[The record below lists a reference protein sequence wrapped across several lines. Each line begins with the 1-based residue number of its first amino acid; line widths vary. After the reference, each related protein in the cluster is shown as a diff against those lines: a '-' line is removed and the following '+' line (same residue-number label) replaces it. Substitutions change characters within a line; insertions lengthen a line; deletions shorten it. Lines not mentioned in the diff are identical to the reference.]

1 MSLSFQELD
10 HAETP
15 YGELILRR
23 RKTLGLRGIDVYE
36 VKLDGAFL
44 MSSLVNDS
52 EIALATLGL
61 AALEP
66 IDTGWDVVVG
76 GLGLGC
82 TAATALDHAGVR
94 SLLVIESLAEV
105 IGWHERHLVPL
116 GARVADDARCRLEH
130 ADFFERARDPDVGFD
145 AQHPGHRFDAV
156 LLDIDHSPRGLLH
169 ESHADFYEPAGLR
182 RLVAQ
187 LRPGGV
193 FALWS
198 SDTPDAGVLE
208 GLQGVFASAQAHAV
222 DFLNPHL
229 DRDDSNTIYVCR
241 TAVE

>member
-23 RKTLGLRGIDVYE
+23 RKALGLGGVDVYE

-66 IDTGWDVVVG
+66 RDTGWDVVVG

-82 TAATALDHAGVR
+82 TAAAALDHTGVGA
-94 SLLVIESLAEV
+94 VIVVESLAEV
-105 IGWHERHLVPL
+105 ISWHERRLVPL
-116 GARVADDARCRLEH
+116 GERVAGDERCRFEH
-130 ADFFERARDPDVGFD
+130 ADFFERARSPELGFD
-145 AQHPGHRFDAV
+145 ARQPGRLFDAV

-169 ESHADFYEPAGLR
+169 ESHADFYEPAGLH
-182 RLVAQ
+182 RLAAQ

-208 GLQGVFASAQAHAV
+208 GLQAVFASTEAHAV

-241 TAVE
+241 KAAE